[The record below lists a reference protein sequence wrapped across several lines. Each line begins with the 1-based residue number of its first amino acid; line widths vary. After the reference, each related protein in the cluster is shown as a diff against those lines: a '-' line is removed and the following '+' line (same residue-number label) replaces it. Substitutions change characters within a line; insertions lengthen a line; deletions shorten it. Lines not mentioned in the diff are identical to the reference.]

1 MSFSGKVIIITG
13 ASSGI
18 GADAAIHL
26 SKLGASVAIVGR
38 DATKLH
44 GVAEKINAAGYPKPL
59 EIVADINVG
68 AEKIINETIRQF
80 GKLDVLVN
88 NAGIIEMGTVEAGS
102 IDTYDRIM
110 STNLRSVILLTQLA
124 IPHLEKTKGNIVNI
138 SSVASNMAIPTAT
151 AYCLSKAALDQL
163 TKCLALELAPKGIR
177 VNSVNPGV
185 ILTPIFGTIGIKDKA
200 LEELIKHTEE
210 TYPLGR
216 PGVVNDTSAA
226 IAFLAS
232 DNASFITGDLLMV
245 AGGINLATPR

>member
-1 MSFSGKVIIITG
+1 MSFNGKVIIITG

-26 SKLGASVAIVGR
+26 SKLGASVAIIGR

-44 GVAEKINAAGYPKPL
+44 GVAQKINEAGYPKPL
-59 EIVADINVG
+59 EIVADINVD

-102 IDTYDRIM
+102 IDAYDRIM
-110 STNLRSVILLTQLA
+110 KTNVRSVIVLTQLA

-138 SSVASNMAIPTAT
+138 SSVAGNMAIPTAT
-151 AYCLSKAALDQL
+151 AYCLSKAALNHL
-163 TKCLALELAPKGIR
+163 TKCLALELAPKRIR

-185 ILTPIFGTIGIKDKA
+185 ILTPIFGTIGIDDKA
-200 LEELIKHTEE
+200 MEELIKHTEE

-216 PGVVNDTSAA
+216 PGVVHETSAA

-245 AGGINLATPR
+245 DGGINLAHPV